1 MELPFVGD
9 LEQRLNQ
16 ARELV
21 VRVGLKAGVGR
32 RYSGRVTAAL
42 SPQGVKQANEVME
55 WAVSYLSRPHP
66 ELGRKGAVCPFV
78 PKSMNSGRF
87 YLVLHEEV
95 DGTDLTVLRDILLSH
110 ADGFLERFPHLTPED
125 EFNSLLMVFPRIPP
139 ERGAVVDTLH
149 TELKSFLMMR
159 KGIMLSQFHPLATK
173 GAIRNEKFQAY
184 KSPYP
189 CIVLRHMG
197 VHDIIFLGHNA
208 QAFSEYHRRF
218 GPRYARGEIG
228 NEHGYLDLY
237 NAAKQRHGVT
247 S

>member
-9 LEQRLNQ
+9 LEQRLTQ
-16 ARELV
+16 ARDLV
-21 VRVGLKAGVGR
+21 TRVGLKAGVGR

-42 SPQGVKQANEVME
+42 SPTGVKQASEVME
-55 WAVSYLSRPHP
+55 WAHAYLSRPHP

-78 PKSMNSGRF
+78 PKSINTGRF
-87 YLVLHEEV
+87 YLVLHEEI
-95 DGTDLTVLRDILLSH
+95 DGTELSVMRDVLLSH

-125 EFNSLLMVFPRIPP
+125 EFNSLLMVFPNIPP
-139 ERGAVVDTLH
+139 ERGTVVDTIH
-149 TELKSFLMMR
+149 TELKSFLMMK

-218 GPRYARGEIG
+218 SARYAKGEIG
-228 NEHGYLDLY
+228 NEHGYVDLY
-237 NAAKQRHGVT
+237 EAAKKRHGVT
-247 S
+247 T